1 MTFYV
6 HVKLVI
12 KFLQKCKKCWILAYI
27 VWNPGFHLTFEISK
41 DWKEQSTIDEI
52 LVDDNDCLPFTSNL
66 AKMGN
71 RRGKRSIRKS
81 QWKKSRIVERALHII
96 RRGSLSRLVCDVVY
110 TSKLFSFVCAKMMTP
125 FDIHLYS
132 TPVTI
137 HMSSDINQIKRAFE
151 TNKTMNGTHNR
162 ISSSN
167 GIE

>member
-1 MTFYV
+1 M
-6 HVKLVI
+6 
-12 KFLQKCKKCWILAYI
+12 
-27 VWNPGFHLTFEISK
+27 
-41 DWKEQSTIDEI
+41 
-52 LVDDNDCLPFTSNL
+52 
-66 AKMGN
+66 
-71 RRGKRSIRKS
+71 RKS

-96 RRGSLSRLVCDVVY
+96 RRGSLSRIVCDVVY

-137 HMSSDINQIKRAFE
+137 HMSPDTSNQIKRAFE

-167 GIE
+167 GIEQCMYPRQIRRVYKHNIDRILTFLITFRTAMQLNNTERATHYNTHLRNKRPCPTTVFLSLGR